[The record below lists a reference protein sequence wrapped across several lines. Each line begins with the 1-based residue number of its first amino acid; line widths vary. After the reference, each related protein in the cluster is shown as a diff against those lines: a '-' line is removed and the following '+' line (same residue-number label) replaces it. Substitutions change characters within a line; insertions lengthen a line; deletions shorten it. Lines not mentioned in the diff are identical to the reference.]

1 MGTTALN
8 KKEKAAYGLGAIGKD
23 MMYMLSTSYVLYYYQ
38 DILGV
43 NAWAMGIILLAA
55 RIFDAFNDPLM
66 GVIAAKTKTK
76 WGKFRPWIFIGT
88 LSNTLVTFL
97 LFSAPPKINGGG
109 LVAYAAV
116 FYILWGVTYTM
127 ADIPFWSIVP
137 AFTKPG
143 AEREQLTQLGR
154 TCATIG
160 GAVVTVATMICVMA
174 LGGEDERQGFKW
186 FALIIS
192 IFTGIV
198 ITYFSV
204 TIKEKST
211 VNVKTVSV
219 KDMFK
224 ALFSNDQALTM
235 ALTIILINTAFYI
248 TANLA
253 IYYYKY
259 AVGGAGWYHNYT
271 LFAVV
276 GGASQALSMIFFFP
290 LLRKFMEATKVFRTA
305 LLGATVGYLIFTAI
319 VFIGL
324 PYQCLYIPAVIIFS
338 CNGLLMVLLTIFLAD
353 TVDYGEL
360 KNGSREESVVFS
372 IQTLVVKFASG
383 VSALVASACIST
395 FHISKDTSEG
405 VAKLL
410 TGSSLHGLQVTTTVV
425 PMLIFAVACYVFI
438 KHYKLDDKE
447 MDRITNQLYQRK
459 EIIEDRSGE

>member
-1 MGTTALN
+1 MLENTVLN
-8 KKEKAAYGLGAIGKD
+8 VKEKIAYGLGAIGKD

-43 NAWAMGIILLAA
+43 NAWAMGVILLAA
-55 RIFDAFNDPLM
+55 RIFDAFNDPIM

-88 LSNTLVTFL
+88 LSNSLVTFL
-97 LFSAPPKINGGG
+97 LFSAPPSLSGGG

-137 AFTKPG
+137 AFTRPG
-143 AEREQLTQLGR
+143 AEREHLTQVGR
-154 TCATIG
+154 TCATVG
-160 GAVVTVATMICVMA
+160 GAIVTVATMICVMA
-174 LGGEDERQGFKW
+174 LGSGDERVGFKW

-204 TIKEKST
+204 MVKEKST
-211 VNVKTVSV
+211 VDLKTNTVS
-219 KDMFK
+219 DMFK
-224 ALFSNDQALTM
+224 ALFKNDQAMTM
-235 ALTIILINTAFYI
+235 ALTIILINSAFYI

-259 AVGGAGWYHNYT
+259 AVGGDNWYHKYT

-276 GGASQALSMIFFFP
+276 GGVSQAVSMIALFP
-290 LLRKFMEATKVFRTA
+290 LCRKFMQATKVFRTA
-305 LLGATVGYLIFTAI
+305 LCGAVVGYLIFTGI
-319 VFIGL
+319 VFAGMS
-324 PYQCLYIPAVIIFS
+324 YRMLYIPAVIIFS

-360 KNGSREESVVFS
+360 NNGAREESVIFS

-383 VSALVASACIST
+383 VSALVASACISI
-395 FHISKDTSEG
+395 FNISKDTSEG
-405 VAKLL
+405 AAQVL
-410 TGSSLHGLQVTTTVV
+410 TGSSLRGLQITITIL
-425 PMLIFAVACYVFI
+425 PMIIFFAACVVFI
-438 KHYKLDDKE
+438 KKYKLDEEK
-447 MDRITNQLYQRK
+447 MASITSALEERRK
-459 EIIEDRSGE
+459 IKDTEGE

>member
-1 MGTTALN
+1 MENTALN
-8 KKEKAAYGLGAIGKD
+8 IKEKIAYGLGAVGKD

-38 DILGV
+38 DVLGV
-43 NAWAMGIILLAA
+43 NAWAMGVILLAA
-55 RIFDAFNDPLM
+55 RIFDAFNDPIM

-88 LSNTLVTFL
+88 LANSLVTFL
-97 LFSAPPKINGGG
+97 LFSVPPQLNGGG

-143 AEREQLTQLGR
+143 AEREHLTQVGR
-154 TCATIG
+154 TCATVG
-160 GAVVTVATMICVMA
+160 GAIVTVATMLCVMA
-174 LGGEDERQGFKW
+174 LGGGDERVGFRW

-204 TIKEKST
+204 MVKEKST
-211 VNVKTVSV
+211 VDLKTNSVS
-219 KDMFK
+219 DMFK
-224 ALFSNDQALTM
+224 ALFKNDQAMVM
-235 ALTIILINTAFYI
+235 ALTIILINSAFYI

-276 GGASQALSMIFFFP
+276 GGASQAVSMIALFP
-290 LLRKFMEATKVFRTA
+290 FVRKFMQAIKVFKTA
-305 LLGATVGYLIFTAI
+305 LVGAVVGYLIFTGI
-319 VFIGL
+319 VFAGL
-324 PYQCLYIPAVIIFS
+324 SYKTLYIPAVIIFAS
-338 CNGLLMVLLTIFLAD
+338 NGLLMVLLTIFLAD

-360 KNGSREESVVFS
+360 NNGAREESVIFS

-383 VSALVASACIST
+383 VSALVASACISI
-395 FHISKDTSEG
+395 FNISKDTSEG
-405 VAKLL
+405 AGQLL
-410 TGSSLHGLQVTTTVV
+410 TGSSLLGLQVTITIL
-425 PMLIFAVACYVFI
+425 PMIIFAAACFVFI
-438 KHYKLDDKE
+438 KGYKLDEEKMAAVSKALE
-447 MDRITNQLYQRK
+447 ERK
-459 EIIEDRSGE
+459 KTKDIEGE

>member
-1 MGTTALN
+1 MENTALN
-8 KKEKAAYGLGAIGKD
+8 IKEKIAYGLGAVGKD

-38 DILGV
+38 DVLGV
-43 NAWAMGIILLAA
+43 NAWAMGVILLAA
-55 RIFDAFNDPLM
+55 RIFDAFNDPIM

-88 LSNTLVTFL
+88 LANSLVTFL
-97 LFSAPPKINGGG
+97 LFSVPPQLNGGG

-137 AFTKPG
+137 AFTRPG
-143 AEREQLTQLGR
+143 AEREHLTQVGR
-154 TCATIG
+154 TCATVG
-160 GAVVTVATMICVMA
+160 GAIVTVATMLCVMA
-174 LGGEDERQGFKW
+174 LGGGDERVGFRW

-204 TIKEKST
+204 MVKEKST
-211 VNVKTVSV
+211 VDLKTNSVS
-219 KDMFK
+219 DMFS
-224 ALFSNDQALTM
+224 ALFKNDQAMVM
-235 ALTIILINTAFYI
+235 ALTIILINSAFYI

-276 GGASQALSMIFFFP
+276 GGASQAVSMIALFP
-290 LLRKFMEATKVFRTA
+290 FVRKFMQATKVFKTA
-305 LLGATVGYLIFTAI
+305 LVGAVVGYLIFTGI
-319 VFIGL
+319 VFAGL
-324 PYQCLYIPAVIIFS
+324 SYKMLYIPAVIIFAS
-338 CNGLLMVLLTIFLAD
+338 NGLLMVLLTIFLAD

-360 KNGSREESVVFS
+360 NNGAREESVIFS

-383 VSALVASACIST
+383 VSALVASACISI
-395 FHISKDTSEG
+395 FNISKDTSEG
-405 VAKLL
+405 VGQLL
-410 TGSSLHGLQVTTTVV
+410 TGSSLLGLQVTITIL
-425 PMLIFAVACYVFI
+425 PMIIFAAACFVFI
-438 KHYKLDDKE
+438 KGYKLDEEKMAAVSKALE
-447 MDRITNQLYQRK
+447 ERK
-459 EIIEDRSGE
+459 KTKDIEGE